1 MKIANVIIEERPRT
15 VGIYRLVMKEGS
27 DNFRS
32 SAMQGVMKRI
42 KAIGINVIV
51 YEPLLDECEFYNSKV
66 IDSLEEFKISSD
78 IIISNRMASEL
89 DDVAGKVFTRDLY
102 GSD

>member
-1 MKIANVIIEERPRT
+1 
-15 VGIYRLVMKEGS
+15 MKEGS

-66 IDSLEEFKISSD
+66 VDSLEEFKISSD
-78 IIISNRMASEL
+78 IIISNRMTSEL
-89 DDVAGKVFTRDLY
+89 DDVAEKVFTRDLY